1 MKFGSKIALGID
13 ISENLISMA
22 LLKKDGD
29 GVKLLKAA
37 SGPVPDGAIKNGNIE
52 NAQALVKSIRRLKNP
67 ITIRPTRAVVSLF
80 TKPIIVQIM
89 DISKQVPSNIR
100 QFVQNQIKHCAVLS
114 GKKIALDFCGTSG
127 AGSES
132 SRASHLL
139 AVAAD
144 GQKVDEIV
152 KVCSQAGI
160 TVEAIEPPL
169 LAYIRAFYAN
179 KIAGKFDS
187 NVLIAILQD
196 NSLILCVFRRQRLD
210 FVRTKNISDEYA
222 DPDKLCQWLAEQINT
237 IIQFYDVEMP
247 DSFGK
252 WEINVAADRVQ
263 LPENAEES
271 LRAKVAST
279 NLQLLT
285 GEDACQAAAV
295 SQSNKFANSSQTD
308 KPSLVALGLAMKL
321 LDTNTRDL
329 GVNLLP
335 PEVTRLRATQKGAL
349 TTANIVAAV
358 LLVMILA
365 INGPAWKIKKLN
377 ESINRK
383 KARLFRDTPTLVSER
398 ISVNEQINTLNN
410 KFNQINRIL
419 DSRLDVDWPGL
430 LSDIGKGTPKTIC
443 ITSLSSRDDS
453 EMFLQGLAISNEA
466 VYLFVDKLNK
476 SGHIDLASIVETVKD
491 NNKNGLVTYE
501 INCSLASQKGR

>member
-1 MKFGSKIALGID
+1 MKFGSKISLGID

-37 SGPVPDGAIKNGNIE
+37 SCPVPEGAIKNGNIE
-52 NAQALVKSIRRLKNP
+52 NAQALGKSIRKLKNR
-67 ITIRPTRAVVSLF
+67 ITIRPTRAAVSLF
-80 TKPIIVQIM
+80 TKPVIMQVM
-89 DISKQVPSNIR
+89 DISKQVPGNIR
-100 QFVQNQIKHCAVLS
+100 QFVQNQMKHCAVLP

-132 SRASHLL
+132 GRASHLL
-139 AVAAD
+139 AVATD
-144 GQKVDEIV
+144 GQKVSEII
-152 KVCSQAGI
+152 KVCSKAGI
-160 TVEAIEPPL
+160 IVEAIEPPL
-169 LAYIRAFYAN
+169 LAYIRAFYAD

-196 NSLILCVFRRQRLD
+196 NSLILCVFRKQRLD

-222 DPDKLCQWLAEQINT
+222 DPNKLCQWLAEQINT

-252 WEINVAADRVQ
+252 WEINVVADRVR
-263 LPENAEES
+263 LPEKAEDS
-271 LRAKVAST
+271 LKATIAST

-295 SQSNKFANSSQTD
+295 SQSSRFANSSQPD

-321 LDTNTRDL
+321 LDTNKRDL

-335 PEVTRLRATQKGAL
+335 PEVTSLQATQKRAL
-349 TTANIVAAV
+349 ITANVVAAV

-398 ISVNEQINTLNN
+398 TSVNEQINTLNN
-410 KFNQINRIL
+410 KLSQINGIL
-419 DSRLDVDWPGL
+419 DAHLDVDWPGL

-443 ITSLSSRDDS
+443 ITSLSSRANS
-453 EMFLQGLAISNEA
+453 EMFLQGLAISNED

-476 SGHIDLASIVETVKD
+476 SRHIDLASIVETVKD
-491 NNKNGLVTYE
+491 NKKNGLITYE
-501 INCSLASQKGR
+501 INCSLASQKER